1 MSEHSERV
9 YDLYMRYVNPG
20 LAQLM
25 KFAGFGV
32 ESHAEGM
39 YIYDDSGQAF
49 LDFLG
54 GYGVFALGHRH
65 PVVVEAV
72 HRQLD
77 RIPLSSKVLF
87 SDVLGQFCEALAMV
101 TPGDLTYS
109 FICNSGTE
117 AIEGA
122 IKVARSYTGREKFI
136 CAKGGFHGKSMGA
149 LSATGRE
156 QYKTAFEPLVPG
168 FVHVPFND
176 IDAAAEAIDEHTAG
190 VIIEPI
196 QGEGGIHAASN
207 AYLPALRELCTE
219 RGALLIADE
228 VQTGMGRTGRMFAC
242 EHYGVTPDIMT
253 LAKALG
259 GGVVPSGAVV
269 STPVIWNKVF
279 GENPL
284 VHTST
289 FGGNPLACAAGLA
302 TLKVLKDED
311 LVANAA
317 ARGQQLLAGLRTLP
331 EQFPGVVRE
340 VRGMGLMAGVE
351 FELDD
356 VGKLVISGLN
366 HRGVIAA
373 YTLNNPRVIRMEP
386 PLIVSEQQVDQ
397 ALQALYESVEEA
409 WNGLRSLGLL

>member
-1 MSEHSERV
+1 MSERSEHV

-39 YIYDDSGQAF
+39 YIYDDSGRSF

-54 GYGVFALGHRH
+54 GYGVFAVGHRH
-65 PVVVEAV
+65 PAVVEAV

-77 RIPLSSKVLF
+77 RMPLGSKVLF
-87 SDVLGQFCEALAMV
+87 SDVLGEFCEALASV
-101 TPGDLTYS
+101 TPGELTYS

-176 IDAAAEAIDEHTAG
+176 IGAAAEAIDDQTAG

-196 QGEGGIHAASN
+196 QGEGGIHVATA
-207 AYLPALRELCTE
+207 AYLPELRTLCTQ

-259 GGVVPSGAVV
+259 GGVIPSGAVV
-269 STPVIWNKVF
+269 STPDIWSKVF

-302 TLKVLKDED
+302 TLKVLRDED
-311 LVANAA
+311 LVTNAA
-317 ARGQQLLAGLRTLP
+317 RRGEQLLAGLRSLP
-331 EQFPGVVRE
+331 DRFPGIVRD

-386 PLIVSEQQVDQ
+386 PLIVSEQQIDQ
-397 ALQALYESVEEA
+397 ALQALTESVEEA
-409 WNGLRSLGLL
+409 WNGLKSLGLL